1 MLDFKQMIVEL
12 IEIITKW
19 ASDFLVHTGYAG
31 VFLLSVL
38 DRVAM
43 NFVPAEIILPLLGFS
58 VSQGR
63 FDFILAIFISV
74 VGNTIGDIILYLL
87 SIKFGRGF
95 LEKFGKYFLVSK
107 HDLDHTEKLFK
118 EHGAKLVF
126 FGRFV
131 PIARTFIAIPAGIS
145 RMNFEKFVL
154 YVTLGSV
161 PWNFILIYGG
171 MKAGENWQQIA
182 SYINQGQNVIIVLL
196 ATGVVW
202 YIYRHLRKKHLTH
215 E

>member
-1 MLDFKQMIVEL
+1 MIVEL
-12 IEIITKW
+12 IEVITKW
-19 ASDFLVHTGYAG
+19 ASEFLVHTGYMG

-74 VGNTIGDIILYLL
+74 VGNTIGDIVLYLL

-95 LEKFGKYFLVSK
+95 LEKYGKYFWVSK

-126 FGRFV
+126 FGRFI
-131 PIARTFIAIPAGIS
+131 PIARTFIAIPAGIF
-145 RMNFEKFVL
+145 RMKFEKFIL
-154 YVTLGSV
+154 YIILGSI

-171 MKAGENWQQIA
+171 MKADKNWQQIT
-182 SYINQGQNVIIVLL
+182 SYINQGQSVIIALL
-196 ATGVVW
+196 VIGVIW
-202 YIYRHLRKKHLTH
+202 YIYRHIKRKHATH
-215 E
+215 